1 MKAGFTGFKKKK
13 RPRKKSQHYKA
24 TDNGERMKNR
34 LLDCSWGAE
43 ANDREWSGP
52 PTPVRLVP
60 FMKWLRPRGFLFL
73 FDRSRLPCTWVCCSE
88 SHARRKQQ
96 ETTTTLSVKT
106 KSDRGSRRIQRVR
119 LKKWAARSLW
129 CGLLPMYLALS
140 SRRSF
145 ASFCRCSELIESV
158 GKRTELLFGLLS
170 WTCSSRCISSSFR
183 HQEVS
188 EHGFMSFF

>member
-13 RPRKKSQHYKA
+13 RPRKKSQHCKA
-24 TDNGERMKNR
+24 TDHGERMKNR

-96 ETTTTLSVKT
+96 ETTTTLSVKA
-106 KSDRGSRRIQRVR
+106 KSDRGSRRIQRGPKPLMWSLTDVSGSFLPPLFR
-119 LKKWAARSLW
+119 QFLPLLWAHRICW
-129 CGLLPMYLALS
+129 EKD
-140 SRRSF
+140 RTVIWSF
-145 ASFCRCSELIESV
+145 ILD
-158 GKRTELLFGLLS
+158 L
-170 WTCSSRCISSSFR
+170 
-183 HQEVS
+183 Q
-188 EHGFMSFF
+188 